1 MKPAPDASRAR
12 QRGLSLIEL
21 LVAMVIALVVTL
33 AVTSLVIVGDTH
45 RRSTASFN
53 DMEQTGAY
61 AASILDRAL
70 RSAGAGFTQSWDK
83 GVFGCRLNAAAM
95 LPRSNAFPAPFKN
108 SFLAGA
114 AATLRM
120 APLLIAKNQSDAGSD
135 VLVIMGANGMAGG
148 VPRAVTD
155 AGSATTLALDNTVGF
170 AAGDL
175 VLVSQSGT
183 TDCLLEQV
191 ASTTAKVLTLGGTYY
206 TASGTDTP
214 LATLAASTSTY
225 VTPLGNADNGNVSL
239 QLLGV
244 GDNRTLYGYDLLQ
257 DSSAVSQAVADG
269 VVELHA
275 LYGLDTDMD
284 GIADAWA
291 DPGATGYDIAT
302 LMTTPT
308 TLRQVVAVR
317 VALVLRDPTYEKALV
332 SAATLILFADLS
344 NAAGTTLAQ
353 TVTLG
358 EEDRHHRYRTVES
371 TIPLRNTLLLP
382 AS

>member
-1 MKPAPDASRAR
+1 MKPASRAR

-33 AVTSLVIVGDTH
+33 AVTSMVIVGDSHKRATT
-45 RRSTASFN
+45 STN
-53 DMEQTGAY
+53 DMDQTGAY
-61 AASILDRAL
+61 AAYALDRAL

-83 GVFGCRLNAAAM
+83 GVFGCRLNAAAI
-95 LPRSNAFPAPFKN
+95 LPRSSAFPAPFKN
-108 SFLAGA
+108 SFLSGA
-114 AATLRM
+114 TATLRV

-135 VLVIMGANGMAGG
+135 VLVVMGGNGMAGG

-155 AGSATTLALDNTVGF
+155 AGSDTTLALDNTVGF
-170 AAGDL
+170 SAGDL

-183 TDCLLEQV
+183 TDCLVEQV
-191 ASTTAKVLTLGGTYY
+191 ASMTTKVLTLGGTYY
-206 TASGTDTP
+206 TASGVDTS

-225 VTPLGNADNGNVSL
+225 VTPLGNVENSNVRF

-257 DSSAVSQAVADG
+257 GSGTLAQAIADG

-275 LYGLDTDMD
+275 LYGLDTNLD
-284 GIADAWA
+284 GVADAWA
-291 DPGATGYDIAT
+291 DPGASGYDIAT
-302 LMTTPT
+302 MMATPA

-317 VALVLRDPTYEKALV
+317 VALVLRSSGYEKELV
-332 SAATLILFADLS
+332 SPATLTLFGDLS

-353 TVTLG
+353 TITLG
-358 EEDRHHRYRTVES
+358 DEDRHYRYRTVE
-371 TIPLRNTLLLP
+371 TTVPLRNTLLLP